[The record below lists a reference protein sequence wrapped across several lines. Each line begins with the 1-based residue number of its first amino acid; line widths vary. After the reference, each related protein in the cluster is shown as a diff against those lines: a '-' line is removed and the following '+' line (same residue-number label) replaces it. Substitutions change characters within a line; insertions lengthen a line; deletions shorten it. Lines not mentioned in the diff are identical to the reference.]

1 MRLVAI
7 AFAAATFIGASCPN
21 PAPLPP
27 PDVVVDATVDE
38 APALPVVDA
47 SVEASIDGSLSDAP
61 TSDATIDSA
70 PAQVDSAPTP
80 PPKPSCQT
88 ACDAVRKVGCK
99 EGNISN
105 CAAKLCQINA
115 DPRFKH
121 YDVACLSSATTP
133 QLVRACGVDC
143 TL

>member
-1 MRLVAI
+1 MRFVAI
-7 AFAAATFIGASCPN
+7 ALAAATFVGASCPN

-27 PDVVVDATVDE
+27 PDVVVDAAVDE
-38 APALPVVDA
+38 APAPVVDA
-47 SVEASIDGSLSDAP
+47 SLDMPDATTLSDAS
-61 TSDATIDSA
+61 TSDAAPPVADST
-70 PAQVDSAPTP
+70 PPAPTP

-133 QLVRACGVDC
+133 KLVRACGVDC

>member
-27 PDVVVDATVDE
+27 PDVVVDASSDDVT
-38 APALPVVDA
+38 PTPVVDA
-47 SVEASIDGSLSDAP
+47 SAEAAVDSGLSDVF
-61 TSDATIDSA
+61 TIDAT
-70 PAQVDSAPTP
+70 VDSAPP
-80 PPKPSCQT
+80 APSPKPSCQT

-99 EGNISN
+99 EGSISN

-121 YDVACLSSATTP
+121 YDVACLTSATTP